1 MKTNSSSEAV
11 LVLNLGTPDQP
22 TPSGLRRYLKQ
33 FLMDPKVIDAPFPIR
48 WMIVNLFVLPF
59 RPAQSAQK
67 YKSIWMKEG
76 SPLLLFTQKIVD
88 SLQRKMPNTKVIMG
102 MRYGNPSLR
111 TVAQEL
117 NKNGIEKVTILPL
130 YPHYAMSS
138 YETAVEEAMRELSLA
153 NLQTKSIQPWYDNA
167 LYIQALAAAME
178 AHKPSEYDFIVFSFH
193 GIPLRHL
200 HKTNKTGE
208 PCKRS
213 QPVCEIPCAG
223 HTTCYYYQ
231 TQKTASLVA
240 EYIGINKDTYIV
252 SYQSRL
258 GSDKWLTPSTENV
271 FRDLPS
277 RGVSSVLVVAPSFVT
292 DGLETLEEIEIK
304 GRGIFLQAGGK
315 TFQYVPALNDTP
327 AFIDLLLKL
336 IESQLESHVKT

>member
-1 MKTNSSSEAV
+1 M
-11 LVLNLGTPDQP
+11 LNLGTPDQP
-22 TPSGLRRYLKQ
+22 TTSALRLYLKQ

-59 RPAQSAQK
+59 RPAQSAKK

-76 SPLLLFTQKIVD
+76 SPLRVFTQRIVD
-88 SLQRKMPNTKVIMG
+88 SLQDKLPDTKVIMG

-117 NKNGIEKVTILPL
+117 NKNGIVKVTILPL

-138 YETAVEEAMRELSLA
+138 YETAVEEAVRELSLA
-153 NLQTKSIQPWYDNA
+153 NLQAKSISPWYDNA

-193 GIPLRHL
+193 GIPVRHL

-213 QPVCEIPCAG
+213 QPVCETPCAG

-231 TQKTASLVA
+231 TQKTASLLA
-240 EYIGINKDTYIV
+240 ESIGLSKDKYIV

-277 RGVSSVLVVAPSFVT
+277 MGVSSVLVVAPSFVT
-292 DGLETLEEIEIK
+292 DGLETLEELEVK
-304 GRGIFLQAGGK
+304 GRETFLAAGGQ
-315 TFQYVPALNDTP
+315 TFQYLPALNDTP
-327 AFIDLLLKL
+327 AFIDVLLTL
-336 IESQLESHVKT
+336 IYKARNS